1 MRTNRFLIKQRPI
14 LQLYLIKFIQEERL
28 YGQELLKRL
37 REEFKESGFVP
48 SSSEVYRALQ
58 DLSEKGILKREK
70 VTKEGTED
78 KKYYQEI
85 IYHRLS
91 DEGQKK
97 LELLRM
103 HVKADLDRSHKIIEK
118 ALRDLY

>member
-85 IYHRLS
+85 VYHRLS

>member
-85 IYHRLS
+85 VYHCLS

-118 ALRDLY
+118 ALRDLS